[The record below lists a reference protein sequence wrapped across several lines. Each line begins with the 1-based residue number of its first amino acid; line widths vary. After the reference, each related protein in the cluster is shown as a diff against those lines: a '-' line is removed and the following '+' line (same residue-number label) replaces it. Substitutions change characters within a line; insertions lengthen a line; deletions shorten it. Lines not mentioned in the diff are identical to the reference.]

1 MAEILSGKSPFK
13 EEMEYFLQD
22 SGIKESTAKI
32 LGPFSD
38 ITNQISSAAN
48 IPFYQKH

>member
-22 SGIKESTAKI
+22 SGIKESARNCN
-32 LGPFSD
+32 GC
-38 ITNQISSAAN
+38 
-48 IPFYQKH
+48 